1 MAATF
6 RPTVNDNI
14 TYKMECEDDSNVK
27 VSKEVMIYV
36 AHPRPSV
43 SLDAGGE
50 YNVVKGKK
58 ITLI

>member
-1 MAATF
+1 
-6 RPTVNDNI
+6 
-14 TYKMECEDDSNVK
+14 
-27 VSKEVMIYV
+27 MIYV